1 MMNKYSRKQLAEY
14 IVYSVFRSE
23 EKRRE
28 AIYAVAN
35 YLIETGRTKEFDL
48 LIYMVNRL
56 LSEKGYYVGELT
68 VADKLDEDQKQAI
81 IDCIKKVKSAK
92 NVELREKIDKSIIG
106 GYKLE
111 IADELMDATIS
122 HKLLMLR
129 KSI

>member
-14 IVYSVFRSE
+14 IVYSPFRSE

>member
-14 IVYSVFRSE
+14 IVYSAFRSE

-92 NVELREKIDKSIIG
+92 NVELHEKIDKSIIG

>member
-1 MMNKYSRKQLAEY
+1 
-14 IVYSVFRSE
+14 
-23 EKRRE
+23 
-28 AIYAVAN
+28 
-35 YLIETGRTKEFDL
+35 
-48 LIYMVNRL
+48 MVNRL